1 MSKLARVTLPQAL
14 AYRGGQP
21 MFAWLLHRIS
31 ALGIVIFVGMHLTM
45 AFLVYAT
52 TESVTNDVANWL
64 TTFYALAP
72 VQIFVLFCVLYHATN
87 GLRIVILDMWPALH
101 RFNQEA
107 MWVQWALFLPMFL
120 LPAALIAMGV
130 TLQVMEGPMSHHA
143 PVTRRVST
151 GNKTEATM
159 WFFMRISGVL
169 LLLLGAF
176 GLVYA
181 NLIGGYGKLD
191 AGAQMRWSFFP
202 ISFHVQSSDVEVY
215 PNFSNPFWQT
225 YAFLLIGFAA
235 VHAYNGLRAI
245 LRDYVRHPLL
255 LNWLQ
260 ALLLVLW
267 IFMVVAAIY
276 VIFVFSNQ

>member
-1 MSKLARVTLPQAL
+1 MTTKAPAPRRMPADSKV
-14 AYRGGQP
+14 
-21 MFAWLLHRIS
+21 
-31 ALGIVIFVGMHLTM
+31 
-45 AFLVYAT
+45 
-52 TESVTNDVANWL
+52 
-64 TTFYALAP
+64 
-72 VQIFVLFCVLYHATN
+72 
-87 GLRIVILDMWPALH
+87 
-101 RFNQEA
+101 
-107 MWVQWALFLPMFL
+107 
-120 LPAALIAMGV
+120 
-130 TLQVMEGPMSHHA
+130 
-143 PVTRRVST
+143 
-151 GNKTEATM
+151 EATM
-159 WFFMRISGVL
+159 WFFMRISGIL

-181 NLIGGYGKLD
+181 NLAGGYGKLD

-202 ISFHVQSSDVEVY
+202 ISFHVQSSDVEVF

-267 IFMVVAAIY
+267 IFMAVAATY

>member
-1 MSKLARVTLPQAL
+1 MPADSKV
-14 AYRGGQP
+14 
-21 MFAWLLHRIS
+21 
-31 ALGIVIFVGMHLTM
+31 
-45 AFLVYAT
+45 
-52 TESVTNDVANWL
+52 
-64 TTFYALAP
+64 
-72 VQIFVLFCVLYHATN
+72 
-87 GLRIVILDMWPALH
+87 
-101 RFNQEA
+101 
-107 MWVQWALFLPMFL
+107 
-120 LPAALIAMGV
+120 
-130 TLQVMEGPMSHHA
+130 
-143 PVTRRVST
+143 
-151 GNKTEATM
+151 EATM
-159 WFFMRISGVL
+159 WFFMRISGIL

-181 NLIGGYGKLD
+181 NLAGGYGKLD

-202 ISFHVQSSDVEVY
+202 ISFHVQSSDVEVF

-225 YAFLLIGFAA
+225 YAFLLVGFAA

-267 IFMVVAAIY
+267 IFMAVAATY